1 MSCTIRNGPFR
12 FLIKEN
18 KILEAQDKK
27 KAREIFSFNR
37 EMIFLCFFFAEILI
51 HVTDARF
58 SKPQA
63 SDESGGKQ
71 ANFDNQANQMKY
83 IRFGKV
89 SGH

>member
-1 MSCTIRNGPFR
+1 
-12 FLIKEN
+12 
-18 KILEAQDKK
+18 
-27 KAREIFSFNR
+27 
-37 EMIFLCFFFAEILI
+37 MIFLCFFFAEILI